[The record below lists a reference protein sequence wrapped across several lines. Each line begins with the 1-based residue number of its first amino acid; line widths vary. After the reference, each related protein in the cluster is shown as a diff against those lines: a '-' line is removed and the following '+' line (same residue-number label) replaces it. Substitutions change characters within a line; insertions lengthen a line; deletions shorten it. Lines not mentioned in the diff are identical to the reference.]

1 MIECN
6 FKKLV
11 NRYKSDDYFCQLKSD
26 IKGVTSDDSFKCSGE
41 ENCILYQ
48 VYDLLV
54 PKFKVGDRIRFIN
67 FTLCTDDIGT
77 ISEIDG
83 DELIVISD
91 ICKIGMR
98 VLSKW
103 VIKI

>member
-1 MIECN
+1 MIDCN
-6 FKKLV
+6 FKILIKR
-11 NRYKSDDYFCQLKSD
+11 NESNDYFCQLKSD
-26 IKGVTSDDSFKCSGE
+26 IKDVILDDSFKCSGE

-48 VYDLLV
+48 IYDLLT
-54 PKFKVGDRIRFIN
+54 PKFKIGDRIRFIN

-77 ISEIDG
+77 ISEVDG

-91 ICKIGMR
+91 SCKIGMR

-103 VIKI
+103 VTKI